1 MNNRLNRLKFTLDQ
15 LNEVYRNLANLLC
28 ISQPKM
34 EIYYCL
40 LAEDGSCPLSE
51 ICSYMSIPKQTL
63 NSQLRSME
71 KDGDIKVDYLP
82 NSKKNKA
89 AVLTEKGMKQARAT
103 AGLMQ
108 KFETKALTSFTQ
120 QEVEILF
127 SLLERFTDEMDKQ
140 VKSLQDEEI

>member
-1 MNNRLNRLKFTLDQ
+1 
-15 LNEVYRNLANLLC
+15 
-28 ISQPKM
+28 M

-40 LAEDGSCPLSE
+40 LAEGGSCLLSE

-108 KFETKALTSFTQ
+108 KFETKALTSFSQ

-127 SLLERFTDEMDKQ
+127 SLLERFTDEMIRFTIPTILTMIIGSVYGIIDGIIISTYVGKM
-140 VKSLQDEEI
+140 VFPL

>member
-89 AVLTEKGMKQARAT
+89 AVLTEKG
-103 AGLMQ
+103 
-108 KFETKALTSFTQ
+108 
-120 QEVEILF
+120 
-127 SLLERFTDEMDKQ
+127 
-140 VKSLQDEEI
+140 

>member
-1 MNNRLNRLKFTLDQ
+1 
-15 LNEVYRNLANLLC
+15 
-28 ISQPKM
+28 
-34 EIYYCL
+34 
-40 LAEDGSCPLSE
+40 
-51 ICSYMSIPKQTL
+51 
-63 NSQLRSME
+63 ME

-108 KFETKALTSFTQ
+108 KFETKALTSFSQ